1 MTSTLLK
8 KSASTTKYDIN
19 QETDSQMLKRIGK
32 KFALILVFIFMF
44 DTIFDWFI
52 GLLDLMYE
60 GFHIIIEAVEY
71 SIELILE
78 YAFHTDH
85 QHSEMIIVNG
95 AILLAVYL
103 LYRLYKAIPKLLS
116 KLTKSFSLYLDHK
129 FSYWQAIPLIRKLKL
144 ITTYCIGISCIL
156 FTVTL

>member
-1 MTSTLLK
+1 MPPTLLK
-8 KSASTTKYDIN
+8 KSASTTQYDIN
-19 QETDSQMLKRIGK
+19 QETDSQMLKRISK

-44 DTIFDWFI
+44 DTLFDWFI

-60 GFHIIIEAVEY
+60 GFHIIIEAIEY
-71 SIELILE
+71 SIELLLE
-78 YAFHTDH
+78 HIFHTDH

-103 LYRLYKAIPKLLS
+103 IYRLYKATPKLLS
-116 KLTKSFSLYLDHK
+116 KLSKSLLLYLDRK
-129 FSYWQAIPLIRKLKL
+129 LSSWQEIPLMRKSKL
-144 ITTYCIGISCIL
+144 ITTYCIGISCVL